1 MPSSVTS
8 PALTRAVAPRA
19 RCYSGPAGQPAGLP
33 AGKPAGPQL
42 THPRTR
48 TRDMDELARLI
59 AESGPHCDA
68 LQSVLR
74 ACNEADGHLFSVGRA
89 FMRSAYKP
97 PLPFLNYRRV
107 ASMLVED
114 LHSLPDVYSDES
126 MFDEALRKAV
136 EAEIRSAM
144 KASQTGLAPVVSQA
158 PLGPLPPSISQRY
171 EAASAILGPQ
181 PGHRTQAAGSECSD
195 MLLAACNT
203 AGAQGASKES
213 SRGVDETTRQSVL
226 ADYLSRGVVQRRA
239 SQTRSGSSAASPVFA
254 TPLPAD
260 AKVSAASVMATPY
273 PGAPPSQPPPSFPPS
288 ACGSTPSN
296 ASVPSTISS
305 SGNPEPTTA
314 TQKERAAS
322 PARSRDGPILE
333 DSAGGLDFES
343 TEQSGDKKGLERS
356 MGELHVNGVGGMD
369 RKPVYAGGGRP
380 IPGGTLPVVTQLI
393 QLGVPSEALGA
404 HVDWFDYRP
413 EADRRSASIQPAR
426 RTIAEL
432 QAAFLH
438 RELRRHRHIPV
449 EPCAFTAQKLATAL
463 KYGSGQKR
471 LFASSRGKLHVDLME
486 WRYELASRDGSLTS
500 AMETMISV
508 FASAVHSVAALDTVE
523 EEVDTLARHGVS
535 TDEVFFKMLRVAEY
549 ELLPSGDSDD
559 SIFLLVTWHPN
570 STDIHSVRTA
580 FGLLTKLR
588 SLAVSN
594 QQGEHDELILRYFRV
609 HVEKARML
617 SSLVLDSTRR
627 SLPSLIYEAY
637 LTTER
642 RGTYNTVAKLARA
655 LKEPSSI
662 GTSSLLFTSLDDS
675 HA

>member
-1 MPSSVTS
+1 
-8 PALTRAVAPRA
+8 
-19 RCYSGPAGQPAGLP
+19 
-33 AGKPAGPQL
+33 
-42 THPRTR
+42 
-48 TRDMDELARLI
+48 
-59 AESGPHCDA
+59 
-68 LQSVLR
+68 
-74 ACNEADGHLFSVGRA
+74 
-89 FMRSAYKP
+89 
-97 PLPFLNYRRV
+97 
-107 ASMLVED
+107 
-114 LHSLPDVYSDES
+114 
-126 MFDEALRKAV
+126 
-136 EAEIRSAM
+136 
-144 KASQTGLAPVVSQA
+144 
-158 PLGPLPPSISQRY
+158 
-171 EAASAILGPQ
+171 
-181 PGHRTQAAGSECSD
+181 
-195 MLLAACNT
+195 
-203 AGAQGASKES
+203 
-213 SRGVDETTRQSVL
+213 
-226 ADYLSRGVVQRRA
+226 
-239 SQTRSGSSAASPVFA
+239 
-254 TPLPAD
+254 
-260 AKVSAASVMATPY
+260 
-273 PGAPPSQPPPSFPPS
+273 
-288 ACGSTPSN
+288 
-296 ASVPSTISS
+296 
-305 SGNPEPTTA
+305 
-314 TQKERAAS
+314 
-322 PARSRDGPILE
+322 
-333 DSAGGLDFES
+333 LDFES

-662 GTSSLLFTSLDDS
+662 GRSSLLFTSLDDS